1 MSLIFLGYFNYVLE
15 NGKIHKLTEFMSA
28 IFAALRLAS
37 ARVVHVW
44 KLPKHAPPG
53 SVT

>member
-1 MSLIFLGYFNYVLE
+1 MFLGYFNTYTV
-15 NGKIHKLTEFMSA
+15 LTEFMSA